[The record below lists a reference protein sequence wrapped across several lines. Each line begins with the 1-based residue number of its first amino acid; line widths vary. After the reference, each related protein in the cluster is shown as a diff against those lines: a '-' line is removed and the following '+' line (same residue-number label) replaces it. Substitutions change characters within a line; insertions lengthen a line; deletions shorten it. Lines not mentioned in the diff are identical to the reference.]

1 MLRKPNHA
9 LVGVLNIMYDS
20 SVDPPYSLFEYLL
33 TIRGIRCDI
42 GIIAIPLPI
51 LWSVRIP
58 VHRKLVLCML
68 FSSGIFVI
76 VTVILRLI
84 FSLGDIG
91 SLPTAAS
98 WALRETFVSV
108 ITVTAPGIKPLFDK
122 ANWINSSSKDS
133 NMSPKDSRGR
143 SLFTST
149 KSQRG
154 ETVTTIHAE
163 EIGQKAGH
171 QYYELSP
178 IQWWK
183 KGLDK
188 DGMQHLPADS
198 ASQEHIIDSAKNED
212 LAIHVAT
219 EYRIEHEGSDGN
231 HNSGDIQGKLRVE
244 EL

>member
-1 MLRKPNHA
+1 VLRKPNHA
-9 LVGVLNIMYDS
+9 LVGALNIMYD
-20 SVDPPYSLFEYLL
+20 PPYSLSKYLL
-33 TIRGIRCDI
+33 TIRVIRCDI
-42 GIIAIPLPI
+42 GILAIPLPI

-58 VHRKLVLCML
+58 VTRKLVLCIL

-108 ITVTAPGIKPLFDK
+108 ITVTAPGIKPLFNK
-122 ANWINSSSKDS
+122 TNWINSSSKGS
-133 NMSPKDSRGR
+133 NTNLKDSRGR

-171 QYYELSP
+171 QYFELSP
-178 IQWWK
+178 IHQWK

-198 ASQEHIIDSAKNED
+198 ASQEHIIDSANNED

-219 EYRIEHEGSDGN
+219 EYRIEYEGSDGDN
-231 HNSGDIQGKLRVE
+231 NSSDIQKKLRGE
-244 EL
+244 EVLSL